1 MIARDHNR
9 VAREVECWLQS
20 VQDGT
25 RATLRDNSRRDGTG
39 GKTLRYS
46 GINGVFEQVIL
57 AAFRYTVAYLE
68 TVSLRV
74 PGKGNF
80 GSFLQPNPSNRK
92 ADSATS
98 SR

>member
-1 MIARDHNR
+1 MTLNLPNCFRKCVIT
-9 VAREVECWLQS
+9 LGLL
-20 VQDGT
+20 GT
-25 RATLRDNSRRDGTG
+25 RSEFPVFQGSIRGDGY
-39 GKTLRYS
+39 R
-46 GINGVFEQVIL
+46 L
-57 AAFRYTVAYLE
+57 ARSVAPESTVAYLE